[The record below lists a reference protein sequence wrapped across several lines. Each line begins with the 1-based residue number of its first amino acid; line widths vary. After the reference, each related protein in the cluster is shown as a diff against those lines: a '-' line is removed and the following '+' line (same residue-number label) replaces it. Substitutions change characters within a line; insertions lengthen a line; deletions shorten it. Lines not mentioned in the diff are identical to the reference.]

1 MDSAGDGDADVS
13 IDDVFGLLIDTSTA
27 LEVEILTV
35 RFFLPIHFLSVYIYI
50 VHLERR
56 QRDDCCEQAPA
67 E

>member
-35 RFFLPIHFLSVYIYI
+35 RISLSI
-50 VHLERR
+50 
-56 QRDDCCEQAPA
+56 
-67 E
+67 